1 MIRPVLRSVTLFRSN
16 IEGRGASVNGLNALA
31 PSSST
36 AGKSSFAVVMVV
48 LFFAVIGVLLFVI
61 DRVPKTGREKVQ
73 ALLFLLP
80 AAILLGIGLVG
91 PIIKTAVSS
100 LTSAEVDRQG
110 CVPLP
115 SFPDRCVIDKG
126 GSWNNFAHFRWAF
139 TDHDA
144 LVALGH
150 TIAWTLIAPAVATL
164 IGLTYAYAID
174 KVRGE
179 AIAKALIF
187 LPMAISFVGAA
198 VIWGLMYQ
206 QPSENGASG
215 LINVVLDW
223 FGLGPLNF
231 PTTGGMKLTIMM
243 IVVMIW
249 IQAGF
254 ATVVLSAAI
263 KAVPAELSEAAKI
276 DGATQGQAFRRV
288 VVPNIRPTII
298 VVLVTI
304 SVATLKIFDL
314 VRTFGADR
322 YNGSTLANEMY
333 KQFLNAGISSG
344 GGSPIE
350 EHESSA
356 LAMVIFVLIIPFVA
370 YQVRQMTRARAGK

>member
-1 MIRPVLRSVTLFRSN
+1 MSWLYD
-16 IEGRGASVNGLNALA
+16 LA
-31 PSSST
+31 HST
-36 AGKSSFAVVMVV
+36 STVGKVSFAVVMVV
-48 LFFAVIGVLLFVI
+48 LFFAVIGILLLVI
-61 DRVPKTGREKVQ
+61 DRAPKRGREKTQ
-73 ALLFLLP
+73 AFLFLLP
-80 AAILLGIGLVG
+80 AVVLLLIGLIG
-91 PIIKTAVSS
+91 PIIKTAVAS
-100 LTSAEVDRQG
+100 LTSAEVDRAG

-115 SFPDRCVIDKG
+115 AFPDRCVVDKG

-150 TIAWTLIAPAVATL
+150 TLVWTVIAPVVATL

-179 AIAKALIF
+179 AAAKALIF
-187 LPMAISFVGAA
+187 LPTAISFVGAA

-206 QPSENGASG
+206 QPSESGASG
-215 LINVVLDW
+215 LVNVMLKW

-231 PTTGGMKLTIMM
+231 PTTGGLALTLLM
-243 IVVMIW
+243 IVVMVW

-263 KAVPAELSEAAKI
+263 KAVPAELAEAAKI

-288 VVPNIRPTII
+288 VIPNIRPTVI

-304 SVATLKIFDL
+304 SVATLKVFDL
-314 VRTFGADR
+314 VRTFGADQ
-322 YNGSTLANEMY
+322 YNGDVLANLMY
-333 KQFLNAGISSG
+333 TQFRTSGLASG
-344 GGSPIE
+344 GGQLLG
-350 EHESSA
+350 EHRSAA
-356 LAMVIFVLIIPFVA
+356 LAMEIFLLVIPFVA
-370 YQVRQMTRARAGK
+370 YQVRQMVKARASR